1 MSSADFEKIEQLL
14 GKALFDHQRAA
25 LDFWESAR
33 LVEDRLCLY
42 YKTGSGKTLTSLL
55 CMWARVQGQ
64 ETVLVVAPPSTHM
77 SWAAAAAALGM
88 EVWCVSHAK
97 FRQQAF
103 KVLRTTP
110 IIIDEFHMLGGY
122 QAQGWKKLER
132 ISRGLQAPLII
143 CSATPNYNDVERCY
157 CVQKI
162 VDPDSTRGGYLEF
175 LYQHCETRQSPFSMT
190 PEVVGFRS
198 QQSAAE
204 FLAAMRNVLHVPDD
218 VDYTV
223 QDVPLPRQMSLEF
236 DEYGLSPFGTRLMA
250 SQIEAR
256 HTERRFNLVD
266 ANDLF
271 RQSVYDELSRL
282 VGDLPPTKVLMFCN
296 SSRIAEAL
304 YQCLCSN
311 NVPAGIITGKD
322 SKKVKEKE
330 LHRFIH
336 GDVEVLV
343 GTASIATGTDGID
356 KVSDLLILVDDTDD
370 ESLRR
375 QIIGR
380 ILPRGADTDAS
391 KKVIYRLSFVSCTW
405 GGGRHSVGPSH

>member
-1 MSSADFEKIEQLL
+1 MSGADFEKIEQLL

-77 SWAAAAAALGM
+77 SWVAAAAVLGM
-88 EVWCVSHAK
+88 EVECVSHAK

-236 DEYGLSPFGTRLMA
+236 DEYGLSPFGQRLMA

-266 ANDLF
+266 SNDQF

-296 SSRIAEAL
+296 SSRIADAL

-391 KKVIYRLSFVSCTW
+391 KKVIYRLIFV
-405 GGGRHSVGPSH
+405 

>member
-1 MSSADFEKIEQLL
+1 MSGADFEKIEQLL

-77 SWAAAAAALGM
+77 SWAAAAAVLGM
-88 EVWCVSHAK
+88 EVECVSHAK

-103 KVLRTTP
+103 KVQRTTP

-236 DEYGLSPFGTRLMA
+236 DEYGLSPFGPRLMA

-266 ANDLF
+266 ANDQF
-271 RQSVYDELSRL
+271 RQSVYGELSRL

-391 KKVIYRLSFVSCTW
+391 KKVIYRLIFV
-405 GGGRHSVGPSH
+405 

>member
-77 SWAAAAAALGM
+77 SWAAAAAVLGM
-88 EVWCVSHAK
+88 EVECVSHAK

-103 KVLRTTP
+103 KVQRTTP

-236 DEYGLSPFGTRLMA
+236 DEYGLSPFGPRLMA

-266 ANDLF
+266 ANDQF
-271 RQSVYDELSRL
+271 RQSVYGELSRL

-391 KKVIYRLSFVSCTW
+391 KKVIYRLIFV
-405 GGGRHSVGPSH
+405 

>member
-1 MSSADFEKIEQLL
+1 MSGADFEKIEQLL
-14 GKALFDHQRAA
+14 GKTLFDHQRAA
-25 LDFWESAR
+25 LDFWESDR
-33 LVEDRLCLY
+33 PHRDRLCLY

-55 CMWARVQGQ
+55 CMWARVQDQ
-64 ETVLVVAPPSTHM
+64 DPILVVAPPSTHM
-77 SWAAAAAALGM
+77 SWAAAAAVLGI
-88 EVWCVSHAK
+88 EVECVSHAK

-103 KVLRTTP
+103 KVQRTQP

-132 ISRGLQAPLII
+132 IARGLQAPLII

-162 VDPDSTRGGYLEF
+162 VDPDSARGGYIEF

-236 DEYGLSPFGTRLMA
+236 DEYGLSPFGPRLMA

-271 RQSVYDELSRL
+271 RQSVYHVLADL
-282 VGDLPPTKVLMFCN
+282 VGNLPPTKVLMFCN
-296 SSRIAEAL
+296 SSRIAQAL
-304 YQCLCSN
+304 HQCLCSYG
-311 NVPAGIITGKD
+311 VVAGIITGKD
-322 SKKVKEKE
+322 TKKAKEAE
-330 LHRFIH
+330 LRRFIS
-336 GDVEVLV
+336 GDMEVLV

-391 KKVIYRLSFVSCTW
+391 KKVIYRLTFA
-405 GGGRHSVGPSH
+405 

>member
-1 MSSADFEKIEQLL
+1 MSGADFEKIEQLL

-77 SWAAAAAALGM
+77 SWAAAAAVLGM
-88 EVWCVSHAK
+88 EVECVSHAK

-103 KVLRTTP
+103 KVQRTTP

-122 QAQGWKKLER
+122 QAQGWKKLAR
-132 ISRGLQAPLII
+132 ISHGLQAPLII

-236 DEYGLSPFGTRLMA
+236 DEYGLSPFGQRLMA

-266 ANDLF
+266 ANDQF

-311 NVPAGIITGKD
+311 GVPAGIITGKD

-391 KKVIYRLSFVSCTW
+391 KKVIYRLTFI
-405 GGGRHSVGPSH
+405 

>member
-14 GKALFDHQRAA
+14 GKGLFDHQRAA
-25 LDFWESAR
+25 LDFWESDR
-33 LVEDRLCLY
+33 PHRDRLCLY

-55 CMWARVQGQ
+55 CMWTRVQGQ

-77 SWAAAAAALGM
+77 SWAAAAAVLGM
-88 EVWCVSHAK
+88 DVQCVSHAK
-97 FRQQAF
+97 FRQQTF
-103 KVLRTTP
+103 KVQRTTP

-132 ISRGLQAPLII
+132 IARGLQAPLII

-162 VDPDSTRGGYLEF
+162 VDPDSARGGYIEF

-236 DEYGLSPFGTRLMA
+236 DEYGLSPFDLRLMA

-256 HTERRFNLVD
+256 HTERRFNLIGTD
-266 ANDLF
+266 DQF
-271 RQSVYDELSRL
+271 RQSVYHTVADL
-282 VGDLPPTKVLMFCN
+282 VGNLPPTKVLMFCN
-296 SSRIAEAL
+296 SSRIAQAL
-304 YQCLCSN
+304 HQCLCSYG
-311 NVPAGIITGKD
+311 VPAGIITGKD
-322 SKKVKEKE
+322 TKKAKEAE
-330 LHRFIH
+330 LHRFIN
-336 GDVEVLV
+336 GDMEVLV

-356 KVSDLLILVDDTDD
+356 KVSDLLILVDDTEV

-391 KKVIYRLSFVSCTW
+391 KKVIYRLTFA
-405 GGGRHSVGPSH
+405 

>member
-77 SWAAAAAALGM
+77 SWAAAAAVLGM
-88 EVWCVSHAK
+88 EVECVSHAK

-103 KVLRTTP
+103 KVQRTTP

-236 DEYGLSPFGTRLMA
+236 DEYGLSPFSPRLMA

-391 KKVIYRLSFVSCTW
+391 KKVIYRLIFV
-405 GGGRHSVGPSH
+405 

>member
-1 MSSADFEKIEQLL
+1 MSGADFEKIEQLL

-25 LDFWESAR
+25 LDFWESDR
-33 LVEDRLCLY
+33 PHRDRLCLY

-55 CMWARVQGQ
+55 CMWARVRGQ

-77 SWAAAAAALGM
+77 SWAAAAAVLGM
-88 EVWCVSHAK
+88 EVECVSHAK

-103 KVLRTTP
+103 KVQRTTP

-236 DEYGLSPFGTRLMA
+236 DEYGLSPFGQRLMA

-266 ANDLF
+266 ANDQF

-311 NVPAGIITGKD
+311 GVPAGIITGKD

-391 KKVIYRLSFVSCTW
+391 KKVIYRLIFV
-405 GGGRHSVGPSH
+405 

>member
-1 MSSADFEKIEQLL
+1 MSGADFEKIEQLL

-55 CMWARVQGQ
+55 CMWARVQNQ
-64 ETVLVVAPPSTHM
+64 ETVFVVAPPSTHM
-77 SWAAAAAALGM
+77 SWAAAAAVLGM
-88 EVWCVSHAK
+88 EVECVSHAK

-103 KVLRTTP
+103 KVQRTTP

-162 VDPDSTRGGYLEF
+162 VDPNSTRGGYLEF

-236 DEYGLSPFGTRLMA
+236 DEYGLSPFGPRLMA

-266 ANDLF
+266 SNDQF

-336 GDVEVLV
+336 GDVEALV

-391 KKVIYRLSFVSCTW
+391 KKVIYRLIFV
-405 GGGRHSVGPSH
+405 

>member
-14 GKALFDHQRAA
+14 GKGLFDHQRAA
-25 LDFWESAR
+25 LDFWESDR
-33 LVEDRLCLY
+33 PHRDRLCLY

-55 CMWARVQGQ
+55 CMWTRVQGQ

-77 SWAAAAAALGM
+77 SWAAAAAVLGM
-88 EVWCVSHAK
+88 DVQCVSHAK
-97 FRQQAF
+97 FRQQTF
-103 KVLRTTP
+103 KVQRTTP

-132 ISRGLQAPLII
+132 IARGLQAPLII

-162 VDPDSTRGGYLEF
+162 VDPDSARGGYIEF

-236 DEYGLSPFGTRLMA
+236 DEYGLSPFDLRLMA

-256 HTERRFNLVD
+256 HTERRFNLIGTD
-266 ANDLF
+266 DQF
-271 RQSVYDELSRL
+271 RQSVYHTVADL
-282 VGDLPPTKVLMFCN
+282 VGNLPPTKVLMFCN
-296 SSRIAEAL
+296 SSRIAQAL
-304 YQCLCSN
+304 HQCLCSYG
-311 NVPAGIITGKD
+311 VPAGIITGKD
-322 SKKVKEKE
+322 TKKAKEAE
-330 LHRFIH
+330 LHRFIN
-336 GDVEVLV
+336 GDMEVLV

-380 ILPRGADTDAS
+380 ILPRGVDTDAS
-391 KKVIYRLSFVSCTW
+391 KKVIYRLTFA
-405 GGGRHSVGPSH
+405 

>member
-77 SWAAAAAALGM
+77 SWAAAAAVLGM
-88 EVWCVSHAK
+88 EVECVSHAK

-103 KVLRTTP
+103 KVQRTTP

-236 DEYGLSPFGTRLMA
+236 DEYGLSPFGQRLMA

-266 ANDLF
+266 ANDQF

-380 ILPRGADTDAS
+380 ILPRGVDTDAS
-391 KKVIYRLSFVSCTW
+391 RKVIYRLTFI
-405 GGGRHSVGPSH
+405 

>member
-1 MSSADFEKIEQLL
+1 MSGADFEKIEQLL

-77 SWAAAAAALGM
+77 SWVAAAAVLGM
-88 EVWCVSHAK
+88 EVECVSHAK

-236 DEYGLSPFGTRLMA
+236 DEYGLSPFGPRLMA

-266 ANDLF
+266 SNDQF

-391 KKVIYRLSFVSCTW
+391 KKVIYRLIFV
-405 GGGRHSVGPSH
+405 

>member
-77 SWAAAAAALGM
+77 SWAAAAAVLGM
-88 EVWCVSHAK
+88 EVECVSHAK

-103 KVLRTTP
+103 KVQRTTP

-236 DEYGLSPFGTRLMA
+236 DEYGLSPFGQRLMA

-266 ANDLF
+266 ANDQF

-311 NVPAGIITGKD
+311 GVPAGIITGKD

-380 ILPRGADTDAS
+380 ILPRGADTNAS
-391 KKVIYRLSFVSCTW
+391 KKVIYRLIFV
-405 GGGRHSVGPSH
+405 

>member
-1 MSSADFEKIEQLL
+1 MSGADFEKIEQLL

-64 ETVLVVAPPSTHM
+64 ATVLVVAPPSTHM
-77 SWAAAAAALGM
+77 SWAAAAAVLGM
-88 EVWCVSHAK
+88 EVECVSHAK

-103 KVLRTTP
+103 KVQRTTP

-236 DEYGLSPFGTRLMA
+236 DEYGLSPFGQRLMA

-266 ANDLF
+266 ANDQF

-322 SKKVKEKE
+322 TKKVKEKE

-391 KKVIYRLSFVSCTW
+391 KKVIYRLIFV
-405 GGGRHSVGPSH
+405 

>member
-1 MSSADFEKIEQLL
+1 MSGADFEKIEQLL
-14 GKALFDHQRAA
+14 GKGLFDHQRAA
-25 LDFWESAR
+25 LDFWESDR
-33 LVEDRLCLY
+33 PHRDRLCLY

-55 CMWARVQGQ
+55 CMWTRVQGQ

-77 SWAAAAAALGM
+77 SWAAAAAVLGM
-88 EVWCVSHAK
+88 DVQCVSHAK
-97 FRQQAF
+97 FRQQTF
-103 KVLRTTP
+103 KVQRTTP

-132 ISRGLQAPLII
+132 IARGLQAPLII

-162 VDPDSTRGGYLEF
+162 VDPDSARGGYIEF

-198 QQSAAE
+198 QQSAAG

-236 DEYGLSPFGTRLMA
+236 DEYGLSPFDLRLMA

-256 HTERRFNLVD
+256 HTERRFNLIGTD
-266 ANDLF
+266 DQF
-271 RQSVYDELSRL
+271 RQSVYDVLAEL
-282 VGDLPPTKVLMFCN
+282 VGNLPPTKVMMFCN

-304 YQCLCSN
+304 HLCLRSN
-311 NVPAGIITGKD
+311 GVMAGIITGKD
-322 SKKVKEKE
+322 TKKAKEAE
-330 LHRFIH
+330 LHRFIN
-336 GDVEVLV
+336 GDMEVLV

-391 KKVIYRLSFVSCTW
+391 KKVIYRLTFV
-405 GGGRHSVGPSH
+405 

>member
-77 SWAAAAAALGM
+77 SWAAAAAVLEM
-88 EVWCVSHAK
+88 EVECVSHAK

-391 KKVIYRLSFVSCTW
+391 KKVIYRLIFV
-405 GGGRHSVGPSH
+405 

>member
-1 MSSADFEKIEQLL
+1 MSGADFEKIEQLL
-14 GKALFDHQRAA
+14 GKGLFDHQRAA
-25 LDFWESAR
+25 LDFWESDR
-33 LVEDRLCLY
+33 PHRDRLCLY

-55 CMWARVQGQ
+55 CMWARVQDQ
-64 ETVLVVAPPSTHM
+64 DPILVVAPPSTHM
-77 SWAAAAAALGM
+77 SWAAAAAVLGI
-88 EVWCVSHAK
+88 EVECVSHAK

-103 KVLRTTP
+103 KVQRTRP

-132 ISRGLQAPLII
+132 IARGLQAPLII

-162 VDPDSTRGGYLEF
+162 VDPDSARGGYIEF

-190 PEVVGFRS
+190 PDVIGFRS

-236 DEYGLSPFGTRLMA
+236 DEYGLSPFDLRLMA

-256 HTERRFNLVD
+256 HTERRFNLIGTD
-266 ANDLF
+266 DQF
-271 RQSVYDELSRL
+271 RQSVYDVLAEL
-282 VGDLPPTKVLMFCN
+282 VGNLPPTKVLMFCN
-296 SSRIAEAL
+296 SSRIAQAL
-304 YQCLCSN
+304 HQCLCSYG
-311 NVPAGIITGKD
+311 VVAGIITGKD
-322 SKKVKEKE
+322 TKKAKEAE
-330 LHRFIH
+330 LHRFIS
-336 GDVEVLV
+336 GDMEVLV

-380 ILPRGADTDAS
+380 ILPRGVDTDAS
-391 KKVIYRLSFVSCTW
+391 KKVIYRLTFA
-405 GGGRHSVGPSH
+405 

>member
-1 MSSADFEKIEQLL
+1 MSGADFEKIEQLL
-14 GKALFDHQRAA
+14 GKGLFDHQRAA
-25 LDFWESAR
+25 LDFWESDR
-33 LVEDRLCLY
+33 PHRDRLCLY

-55 CMWARVQGQ
+55 CMWARVQDQ
-64 ETVLVVAPPSTHM
+64 DPILVVAPPSTHM
-77 SWAAAAAALGM
+77 SWAAAAAVLGI
-88 EVWCVSHAK
+88 EVECVSHAK

-103 KVLRTTP
+103 KVQRTRP

-132 ISRGLQAPLII
+132 IARGLQAPLII

-162 VDPDSTRGGYLEF
+162 VDPDSARGGYIEF

-236 DEYGLSPFGTRLMA
+236 DEYGLSPFDLRLMA

-256 HTERRFNLVD
+256 HTERRFNLIGTD
-266 ANDLF
+266 DRF

-296 SSRIAEAL
+296 SSRIAQAL
-304 YQCLCSN
+304 HQCLCAN

-336 GDVEVLV
+336 GDMEVLV

-380 ILPRGADTDAS
+380 ILPRGVDTDAS
-391 KKVIYRLSFVSCTW
+391 RKVIYRLTFA
-405 GGGRHSVGPSH
+405 

>member
-14 GKALFDHQRAA
+14 GKGLFDHQRAA
-25 LDFWESAR
+25 LDFWESDR
-33 LVEDRLCLY
+33 PHRDRLCLY

-55 CMWARVQGQ
+55 CMWTRVQGQ

-77 SWAAAAAALGM
+77 SWAAAAAVLEM
-88 EVWCVSHAK
+88 DVQCVSHAK
-97 FRQQAF
+97 FRQQTF
-103 KVLRTTP
+103 KVQRTTP

-132 ISRGLQAPLII
+132 IARGLQAPLII

-162 VDPDSTRGGYLEF
+162 VDPDSARGGYIEF

-236 DEYGLSPFGTRLMA
+236 DEYGLSPFDLRLMA

-256 HTERRFNLVD
+256 HTERRFNLIGTD
-266 ANDLF
+266 DQF
-271 RQSVYDELSRL
+271 RQSVYHTVADL
-282 VGDLPPTKVLMFCN
+282 VGNLPPTKVLMFCN
-296 SSRIAEAL
+296 SSRIAQAL
-304 YQCLCSN
+304 HQCLCSYG
-311 NVPAGIITGKD
+311 VPAGIITGKD
-322 SKKVKEKE
+322 TKKAKEAE
-330 LHRFIH
+330 LHRFIN
-336 GDVEVLV
+336 GDMEVLV

-380 ILPRGADTDAS
+380 ILPRGVDTDAS
-391 KKVIYRLSFVSCTW
+391 KKVIYRLTFA
-405 GGGRHSVGPSH
+405 

>member
-1 MSSADFEKIEQLL
+1 MSGADFEKIEQLL

-64 ETVLVVAPPSTHM
+64 ATVLVVAPPSTHM
-77 SWAAAAAALGM
+77 SWAAAAAVLGM
-88 EVWCVSHAK
+88 EVECVSHAK

-103 KVLRTTP
+103 KVQRTTP

-162 VDPDSTRGGYLEF
+162 VDPNSVRGGYLEF

-204 FLAAMRNVLHVPDD
+204 FLASMRNVLHVPDD

-223 QDVPLPRQMSLEF
+223 QDVPLPRQMSLDF
-236 DEYGLSPFGTRLMA
+236 DEYGLSPFGPRLMA

-266 ANDLF
+266 ANDQF

-311 NVPAGIITGKD
+311 GVPAGIITGKD
-322 SKKVKEKE
+322 TKKAKEAE

-336 GDVEVLV
+336 GDVEILV

-380 ILPRGADTDAS
+380 ILPRGTDTDAS
-391 KKVIYRLSFVSCTW
+391 KKVIYRLIFV
-405 GGGRHSVGPSH
+405 

>member
-25 LDFWESAR
+25 LDFWESDR
-33 LVEDRLCLY
+33 PHRDRLCLY

-55 CMWARVQGQ
+55 CMWARVQDRDPI
-64 ETVLVVAPPSTHM
+64 LVVAPPSTHM
-77 SWAAAAAALGM
+77 SWVAAAAVLEI
-88 EVWCVSHAK
+88 EVECVSHAK

-103 KVLRTTP
+103 KVQRTRP

-162 VDPDSTRGGYLEF
+162 VDPGSTRGGYLEF

-218 VDYTV
+218 VDYAV
-223 QDVPLPRQMSLEF
+223 QDVPLPRQMSLDF
-236 DEYGLSPFGTRLMA
+236 DEYGLSPFGQRLMA

-256 HTERRFNLVD
+256 HAERRFNLVD
-266 ANDLF
+266 TNDQF

-311 NVPAGIITGKD
+311 GVPAGIITGKD

-330 LHRFIH
+330 LHRFIS
-336 GDVEVLV
+336 GDMEVLV

-380 ILPRGADTDAS
+380 ILPRGVDTDAS
-391 KKVIYRLSFVSCTW
+391 RKVIYRLTFA
-405 GGGRHSVGPSH
+405 

>member
-1 MSSADFEKIEQLL
+1 MSGADFEKIEQLL
-14 GKALFDHQRAA
+14 GKGLFDHQRAA
-25 LDFWESAR
+25 LDFWESDR
-33 LVEDRLCLY
+33 PHRDRLCLY

-55 CMWARVQGQ
+55 CMWARVQDQ
-64 ETVLVVAPPSTHM
+64 DPILVVAPPSTHM
-77 SWAAAAAALGM
+77 SWAAAAAVLGI
-88 EVWCVSHAK
+88 EVECVSHAK

-103 KVLRTTP
+103 KVQRTRP

-132 ISRGLQAPLII
+132 IARGLQAPLII

-162 VDPDSTRGGYLEF
+162 VDPDSARGGYIEF

-236 DEYGLSPFGTRLMA
+236 DEYGLSPFDLRLMA

-256 HTERRFNLVD
+256 HTERRFNLIGT
-266 ANDLF
+266 NDQF
-271 RQSVYDELSRL
+271 RQSAYHVLADL
-282 VGDLPPTKVLMFCN
+282 VGNLPPTKVLMFCN
-296 SSRIAEAL
+296 SSRIAQAL
-304 YQCLCSN
+304 HQCLCSYG
-311 NVPAGIITGKD
+311 VVAGIITGKD
-322 SKKVKEKE
+322 TKKAKEAE
-330 LHRFIH
+330 LRRFIS
-336 GDVEVLV
+336 GDMEVLV

-380 ILPRGADTDAS
+380 ILPRGVDTDAS
-391 KKVIYRLSFVSCTW
+391 KKVIYRLTFA
-405 GGGRHSVGPSH
+405 

>member
-1 MSSADFEKIEQLL
+1 MSGADFEKIEQLL

-64 ETVLVVAPPSTHM
+64 ATVLVVAPPSTHM
-77 SWAAAAAALGM
+77 SWAAAAAVLGM
-88 EVWCVSHAK
+88 EVECVSHAK

-103 KVLRTTP
+103 KVQRTTP

-236 DEYGLSPFGTRLMA
+236 DEYGLSPFGQRLMA

-266 ANDLF
+266 ANDQF

-311 NVPAGIITGKD
+311 GVPAGIITGKD

-380 ILPRGADTDAS
+380 ILPRGVDTDAS
-391 KKVIYRLSFVSCTW
+391 RKVIYRLTFI
-405 GGGRHSVGPSH
+405 

>member
-1 MSSADFEKIEQLL
+1 MSGADFEKIEQLL

-77 SWAAAAAALGM
+77 SWAAAAAVLGM
-88 EVWCVSHAK
+88 EVECVSHAK

-103 KVLRTTP
+103 KVQRTTP

-236 DEYGLSPFGTRLMA
+236 DEYGLSPFGQRLMA

-266 ANDLF
+266 ANDQF
-271 RQSVYDELSRL
+271 RQSVYGELSRL

-391 KKVIYRLSFVSCTW
+391 KKVIYRLIFV
-405 GGGRHSVGPSH
+405 

>member
-1 MSSADFEKIEQLL
+1 MSGADFEKIEQLL

-77 SWAAAAAALGM
+77 SWAAAAAVLGM
-88 EVWCVSHAK
+88 EVECVSHAK

-103 KVLRTTP
+103 KVQRTTP

-236 DEYGLSPFGTRLMA
+236 DEYGLSPFGPRLMA

-266 ANDLF
+266 SNDQF

-391 KKVIYRLSFVSCTW
+391 KKVIYRLIFV
-405 GGGRHSVGPSH
+405 

>member
-1 MSSADFEKIEQLL
+1 MSGADFEKIEQLL

-77 SWAAAAAALGM
+77 SWAAAAAVLGM
-88 EVWCVSHAK
+88 EVECVSHAK

-103 KVLRTTP
+103 KVQRTTP

-236 DEYGLSPFGTRLMA
+236 DEYGLSPFGPRLMA

-266 ANDLF
+266 TNDQF

-304 YQCLCSN
+304 HQCLCSN
-311 NVPAGIITGKD
+311 GVPAGIITGKD

-330 LHRFIH
+330 LHRFIS
-336 GDVEVLV
+336 GDMEVLV

-391 KKVIYRLSFVSCTW
+391 KKVIYRLTFI
-405 GGGRHSVGPSH
+405 

>member
-1 MSSADFEKIEQLL
+1 MSGADFEKIEQLL

-77 SWAAAAAALGM
+77 SWVAAAAVLGM
-88 EVWCVSHAK
+88 EVECVSHAK

-391 KKVIYRLSFVSCTW
+391 KKVIYRLIFV
-405 GGGRHSVGPSH
+405 

>member
-1 MSSADFEKIEQLL
+1 MSGADFEKIEQLL
-14 GKALFDHQRAA
+14 GKGLFDHQRAA
-25 LDFWESAR
+25 LDFWESDR
-33 LVEDRLCLY
+33 PHRDRLCLY

-55 CMWARVQGQ
+55 CMWARVQDQ
-64 ETVLVVAPPSTHM
+64 DPILVVAPPSTHM
-77 SWAAAAAALGM
+77 SWAAAAAVLGI
-88 EVWCVSHAK
+88 EVECVSHAK

-103 KVLRTTP
+103 KVQRTRP

-132 ISRGLQAPLII
+132 IARGLQAPLII

-162 VDPDSTRGGYLEF
+162 VDPDSARGGYIEF
-175 LYQHCETRQSPFSMT
+175 LYQHCETRQSMFSMT
-190 PEVVGFRS
+190 PDVIGFRS

-236 DEYGLSPFGTRLMA
+236 DEYGLSPFGQRLMA

-256 HTERRFNLVD
+256 HTERRFNLVEAD
-266 ANDLF
+266 GKF

-296 SSRIAEAL
+296 SSRIADAL
-304 YQCLCSN
+304 YWCLCAN

-336 GDVEVLV
+336 GDMEVLV

-391 KKVIYRLSFVSCTW
+391 KKVIYRLTFA
-405 GGGRHSVGPSH
+405 

>member
-1 MSSADFEKIEQLL
+1 MSGADFEKIEQLL
-14 GKALFDHQRAA
+14 GKGLFDHQRAA
-25 LDFWESAR
+25 LDFWESDR
-33 LVEDRLCLY
+33 PHRDRLCLY

-55 CMWARVQGQ
+55 CMWARVQDQ
-64 ETVLVVAPPSTHM
+64 DPILVVAPPSTHM
-77 SWAAAAAALGM
+77 SWAAAAAVLGI
-88 EVWCVSHAK
+88 EVECVSHAK

-103 KVLRTTP
+103 KVQRTRP

-132 ISRGLQAPLII
+132 IARGLQAPLII

-162 VDPDSTRGGYLEF
+162 VDPDSARGGYIEF
-175 LYQHCETRQSPFSMT
+175 LYQHCETRQSMFSMT
-190 PEVVGFRS
+190 PDVIGFRS

-236 DEYGLSPFGTRLMA
+236 DEYGLSPFGLRLMA

-256 HTERRFNLVD
+256 HTERRFNLIGTD
-266 ANDLF
+266 DRF
-271 RQSVYDELSRL
+271 RQSVYHTVADL
-282 VGDLPPTKVLMFCN
+282 VGNLPPTKVLMFCN

-304 YQCLCSN
+304 HQCLCSYG
-311 NVPAGIITGKD
+311 VPAGIITGKNTKK
-322 SKKVKEKE
+322 SKEAE
-330 LHRFIH
+330 LHRFIN
-336 GDVEVLV
+336 GDMEVLV

-391 KKVIYRLSFVSCTW
+391 KKVIYRLTFV
-405 GGGRHSVGPSH
+405 

>member
-1 MSSADFEKIEQLL
+1 MSGADFEKIEQLL

-77 SWAAAAAALGM
+77 SWVAAAAVLGM
-88 EVWCVSHAK
+88 EVECVSHAK

-103 KVLRTTP
+103 KVQRTTP

-236 DEYGLSPFGTRLMA
+236 DEYGLSPFGQRLMA

-266 ANDLF
+266 SNDQF

-296 SSRIAEAL
+296 SSRIADAL

-391 KKVIYRLSFVSCTW
+391 KKVIYRLTFA
-405 GGGRHSVGPSH
+405 

>member
-77 SWAAAAAALGM
+77 SWAAAAAVLGM
-88 EVWCVSHAK
+88 EVECVSHAK

-103 KVLRTTP
+103 KVQRTTP

-236 DEYGLSPFGTRLMA
+236 DEYGLSPFGPRLMA

-266 ANDLF
+266 ANDQF

-391 KKVIYRLSFVSCTW
+391 KKVIYRLIFV
-405 GGGRHSVGPSH
+405 

>member
-391 KKVIYRLSFVSCTW
+391 KKVIYRLIFV
-405 GGGRHSVGPSH
+405 

>member
-1 MSSADFEKIEQLL
+1 MSGADYEKIEKLL
-14 GKALFDHQRAA
+14 GKALFEHQRAA

-77 SWAAAAAALGM
+77 SWAAAAAVLGM
-88 EVWCVSHAK
+88 EVECVSHAK

-103 KVLRTTP
+103 KVQRTTP

-236 DEYGLSPFGTRLMA
+236 DEYGLSPFGPRLMA

-266 ANDLF
+266 ANDQF

-391 KKVIYRLSFVSCTW
+391 KKVIYRLIFV
-405 GGGRHSVGPSH
+405 

>member
-14 GKALFDHQRAA
+14 GKGLFDHQRAA
-25 LDFWESAR
+25 LDFWESDR
-33 LVEDRLCLY
+33 PHRDRLCLY

-55 CMWARVQGQ
+55 CMWTRVQGQ

-77 SWAAAAAALGM
+77 LWAAAAAVLGM
-88 EVWCVSHAK
+88 DVQCVSHAK
-97 FRQQAF
+97 FRQQTF
-103 KVLRTTP
+103 KVQRTTP

-132 ISRGLQAPLII
+132 IARGLQAPLII

-162 VDPDSTRGGYLEF
+162 VDPDSARGGYIEF

-236 DEYGLSPFGTRLMA
+236 DEYGLSPFDLRLMA

-256 HTERRFNLVD
+256 HTERRFNLIGTD
-266 ANDLF
+266 DQF
-271 RQSVYDELSRL
+271 RQSVYHTVADL
-282 VGDLPPTKVLMFCN
+282 VGNLPPTKVLMFCN
-296 SSRIAEAL
+296 SSRIAQAL
-304 YQCLCSN
+304 HQCLCSYG
-311 NVPAGIITGKD
+311 VPAGIITGKD
-322 SKKVKEKE
+322 TKKAKEAE
-330 LHRFIH
+330 LHRFIN
-336 GDVEVLV
+336 GDMEVLV

-380 ILPRGADTDAS
+380 ILPRGVDTDAS
-391 KKVIYRLSFVSCTW
+391 RKVIYRLTFV
-405 GGGRHSVGPSH
+405 

>member
-14 GKALFDHQRAA
+14 GKGLFDHQRAA
-25 LDFWESAR
+25 LDFWESDR
-33 LVEDRLCLY
+33 PHRDRLCLY

-55 CMWARVQGQ
+55 CMWTRVQGQ

-77 SWAAAAAALGM
+77 SWAAAAAVLGM
-88 EVWCVSHAK
+88 DVQCVSHAK
-97 FRQQAF
+97 FRQQTF
-103 KVLRTTP
+103 KVQRTTP

-132 ISRGLQAPLII
+132 IARGLQAPLII

-162 VDPDSTRGGYLEF
+162 VDPDSARGGYIEF

-236 DEYGLSPFGTRLMA
+236 DEYGLSPFDLRLMA

-256 HTERRFNLVD
+256 HTERRFNLIGTD
-266 ANDLF
+266 DQF
-271 RQSVYDELSRL
+271 RQSVYHTVADL
-282 VGDLPPTKVLMFCN
+282 VGNLPPTKVLMFCN
-296 SSRIAEAL
+296 SSRIAQAL
-304 YQCLCSN
+304 HQCLCSYG
-311 NVPAGIITGKD
+311 VPAGIITGKD
-322 SKKVKEKE
+322 TKKAKEAE
-330 LHRFIH
+330 LRRFIS
-336 GDVEVLV
+336 GDMEVLV

-356 KVSDLLILVDDTDD
+356 KGSDLLILVDDTDD

-391 KKVIYRLSFVSCTW
+391 KKVIYRLTFI
-405 GGGRHSVGPSH
+405 

>member
-1 MSSADFEKIEQLL
+1 MSGADFEKIEQLL

-25 LDFWESAR
+25 LEFWESAR

-77 SWAAAAAALGM
+77 SWAAAAAVLGM
-88 EVWCVSHAK
+88 EVECVSHAK

-103 KVLRTTP
+103 KVQRTTP

-236 DEYGLSPFGTRLMA
+236 DEYGLSPFGPRLMA

-266 ANDLF
+266 ANDQF
-271 RQSVYDELSRL
+271 RQSVYGELSRL

-391 KKVIYRLSFVSCTW
+391 KKVIYRLIFV
-405 GGGRHSVGPSH
+405 

>member
-25 LDFWESAR
+25 LDFWESDR
-33 LVEDRLCLY
+33 PHRDRLCLY

-64 ETVLVVAPPSTHM
+64 EPVLVVAPPSTHM
-77 SWAAAAAALGM
+77 SWAAAAAVLGI
-88 EVWCVSHAK
+88 EVECVSHAK

-103 KVLRTTP
+103 KVQRTTP

-236 DEYGLSPFGTRLMA
+236 DEYGLSPFGPRLMA

-311 NVPAGIITGKD
+311 GVPAGIITGKD
-322 SKKVKEKE
+322 TKKAKEAE
-330 LHRFIH
+330 LRRFIS
-336 GDVEVLV
+336 GDMEVLV

-380 ILPRGADTDAS
+380 ILPRGTDTDAS
-391 KKVIYRLSFVSCTW
+391 KKVIYRLTFI
-405 GGGRHSVGPSH
+405 

>member
-1 MSSADFEKIEQLL
+1 MSGADFEKIEQLL

-77 SWAAAAAALGM
+77 SWAAAAAVLGM
-88 EVWCVSHAK
+88 EVECVSHAK

-103 KVLRTTP
+103 KVQRTTP

-204 FLAAMRNVLHVPDD
+204 FLAGMRNVLHVPDD

-223 QDVPLPRQMSLEF
+223 QDVPLTRQMSLEF
-236 DEYGLSPFGTRLMA
+236 DEYGLSPFGPRLMA

-266 ANDLF
+266 ANDQF

-304 YQCLCSN
+304 YLCLRAN

-322 SKKVKEKE
+322 TKKAKEAE
-330 LHRFIH
+330 LRRFIS
-336 GDVEVLV
+336 GDLEVLV

-391 KKVIYRLSFVSCTW
+391 KKVIYRLIFV
-405 GGGRHSVGPSH
+405 

>member
-1 MSSADFEKIEQLL
+1 
-14 GKALFDHQRAA
+14 
-25 LDFWESAR
+25 
-33 LVEDRLCLY
+33 
-42 YKTGSGKTLTSLL
+42 
-55 CMWARVQGQ
+55 
-64 ETVLVVAPPSTHM
+64 
-77 SWAAAAAALGM
+77 
-88 EVWCVSHAK
+88 
-97 FRQQAF
+97 
-103 KVLRTTP
+103 
-110 IIIDEFHMLGGY
+110 
-122 QAQGWKKLER
+122 
-132 ISRGLQAPLII
+132 
-143 CSATPNYNDVERCY
+143 
-157 CVQKI
+157 
-162 VDPDSTRGGYLEF
+162 
-175 LYQHCETRQSPFSMT
+175 
-190 PEVVGFRS
+190 
-198 QQSAAE
+198 
-204 FLAAMRNVLHVPDD
+204 MRNVLHVPDD

-236 DEYGLSPFGTRLMA
+236 DEYGLSPFGQRLMA

-266 ANDLF
+266 ANDQF
-271 RQSVYDELSRL
+271 RQSVYGELSRL

-304 YQCLCSN
+304 YLCLCAN

-391 KKVIYRLSFVSCTW
+391 KKVIYRLIFI
-405 GGGRHSVGPSH
+405 